1 MDIAAAIQV
10 IREFGFPV
18 LVATYVLMRIEPV
31 LRQIA
36 VTQAAQLELLRLVT
50 ETILHIKAPMGGRS

>member
-1 MDIAAAIQV
+1 MDINAAIQV

-50 ETILHIKAPMGGRS
+50 ETILHIQAPIGGRS

>member
-1 MDIAAAIQV
+1 MDIQAIIQV
-10 IREFGFPV
+10 MREFGFPV
-18 LVATYVLMRIEPV
+18 LVATYVLVRIEPV

-50 ETILHIKAPMGGRS
+50 ETLLGVHQSTGKSS